1 MVYCTIF
8 WELALIPIYFI
19 ALIWGNGD
27 AEGAK
32 AVIKFFIYIAGSLF
46 MLIAFV
52 YLYQKAGSF
61 LIQDLYDLDLTR
73 TEQFWIFWAFS
84 WLMQL
89 NSINSFLTWQ
99 LSLPKRL
106 LLERCC
112 VGDYV
117 KDGIV

>member
-27 AEGAK
+27 AEERKSSDQILYLYIGR
-32 AVIKFFIYIAGSLF
+32 FFIHAYCFCIPIS
-46 MLIAFV
+46 
-52 YLYQKAGSF
+52 KAGSF

-89 NSINSFLTWQ
+89 NSINTFL
-99 LSLPKRL
+99 LGS
-106 LLERCC
+106 
-112 VGDYV
+112 
-117 KDGIV
+117 